1 MVLKNYV
8 IYKIIKIIKI
18 CYIIGYLSE
27 DRCLGMEMNFD
38 LKLTQEQKL
47 IMTQQ
52 MQLSIKLLQMS
63 TSDLRE
69 YIEKEFLENPV
80 LETQYET
87 GDYNKK
93 EQDRLQYKELI
104 KYLEFDNYGSQS
116 YGDYDEESISPF
128 TFISNPKSLKECLL
142 EQIIDLPIDEYLR
155 SICSY
160 MIESLDNRGYLDIS
174 DEEIEEELR
183 CGKENIDRALILLH
197 NLEPAGIGARDI
209 KECLILQLKRLG
221 KYNEILDSIINN
233 HLEDLADNK
242 YQVIGKAIGIT
253 AKEAQNFGDLIKTL
267 EPKPSRGFYTGEN
280 MKFIIPDAEIRKI
293 DGQFFI
299 IMNDKVLPK
308 LSVNS
313 MYNEIL
319 KDNDDEDA
327 VKYIEE
333 KIGRALFLVKSI
345 DNRKNTLYKVLEKI
359 LERQIKY
366 FEKGKNFLVPMT
378 LKEIA
383 EDIKMHESTVS
394 RAIREKYILTSFG
407 TIRIKDLFTTG
418 IQSNQYNTDRGYK
431 IEDISVINIKNSIE
445 ELIKKEDKAK
455 PLSDQLICEKL
466 NNTGMNISRRTVA
479 KYREE
484 MGIKSSSKRKRY

>member
-1 MVLKNYV
+1 
-8 IYKIIKIIKI
+8 
-18 CYIIGYLSE
+18 
-27 DRCLGMEMNFD
+27 MEMNFN
-38 LKLTQEQKL
+38 LNLTQEQKL

-52 MQLSIKLLQMS
+52 MQLSVKLLQMS

-80 LETQYET
+80 LEAQYEI
-87 GDYNKK
+87 GDDNVK
-93 EQDRLQYKELI
+93 EQDRLEYKELI
-104 KYLEFDNYGSQS
+104 KYLESDNYGSQS
-116 YGDYDEESISPF
+116 YGDYNEESVSPF
-128 TFISNPKSLKECLL
+128 TFISNPKSLKEYLL
-142 EQIIDLPIDEYLR
+142 EQIIDLPIDDYLR

-174 DEEIEEELR
+174 DEEIEKELGY
-183 CGKENIDRALILLH
+183 GKENIKRALILLH

-221 KYNEILDSIINN
+221 KDNKILEEIINN

-242 YQVIGKAIGIT
+242 YQIIGKALGIT
-253 AKEAQNFGDLIKTL
+253 AKEAQGFGDLIKTL
-267 EPKPSRGFYTGEN
+267 EPKPSRGFYTGED
-280 MKFIIPDAEIRKI
+280 MKFVIPDAEVRKI
-293 DGQFFI
+293 GNEFFV

-308 LSVNS
+308 LSINS

-319 KDNDDEDA
+319 ENNDDKDT

-345 DNRKNTLYKVLEKI
+345 DHRKTTLYKVLEKI
-359 LERQIKY
+359 VEKQKGY
-366 FEKGKNFLVPMT
+366 FEKGQSALIPMT

-383 EDIKMHESTVS
+383 EEINMHESTVS

-407 TIRIKDLFTTG
+407 TIKIKNLFTNGLQTTG
-418 IQSNQYNTDRGYK
+418 KNNNK
-431 IEDISVINIKNSIE
+431 AEDISVINIKKSMEN
-445 ELIKKEDKAK
+445 LIKEEDKIK
-455 PLSDQLICEKL
+455 PLSDQIICEKL
-466 NNTGMNISRRTVA
+466 NKCGMNISRRTVA

-484 MGIKSSSKRKRY
+484 MGIKSSSKRKRF